1 MSCNPGLVAC
11 HLMEKPK
18 LTAVNVVAV
27 SFILFDPLVAH
38 AKVTEELAEC
48 AS

>member
-1 MSCNPGLVAC
+1 
-11 HLMEKPK
+11 MEKPK
-18 LTAVNVVAV
+18 LTAVNGVAV